1 MNQGEFTGVFCARPQ
16 NFAWFL
22 GAGASRAAG
31 LPTATDI
38 LWDMKRRYYCREENQ
53 EITRQDVQNP
63 AVADRIQSFMDS
75 RGFPPHGAAN
85 EYSTYFERMFGQDKE
100 RQRRYLRAI
109 LAEEH
114 VTLSV
119 GNRVLGALLAS
130 GLCRAAFTTNFDT
143 VVERAMAEVAGA
155 TLSAYHLEG
164 SSAAVQ
170 ALNNEEF
177 PLYCKLHGDF
187 RYDSLKN
194 LPDDL
199 ATQNA
204 KLSECLINAGNR
216 FGFVV
221 AGYSGRDESIM
232 GLFRSVLTSHN
243 PFPHGLFWLGMKGS
257 HALPAVS
264 SLLEDAR
271 TRGGTAELIEIET
284 FDALMLR
291 LWRNIM
297 SKPAELDARVRK
309 TEVMEVDIPLPS
321 VGTGKPVI
329 RLNAL
334 PVLEGPTHSLALAFR
349 QPTLLNDARRVR
361 DQAKARLI
369 LAQSQD
375 ILCWGD
381 EAAIKQTFGDALVSC
396 QPAALPG
403 KIGRPETSHL
413 KGFFEEALGWA
424 LARGRPLSTRSM
436 RMGAFLI
443 ANPSSRGLELL
454 DQLKEIAGGFAGDVG
469 NLKTTPN
476 EKHPKPEQVRWAEA
490 LRVSLEQRDG
500 RTWLLLEPYIWIWP
514 QRARESAVSFL
525 DQRRGDRF
533 NSKHNALLSAW
544 IRLILETD
552 ERNTEVTLRA
562 FDGEAGAANPSF
574 SIGTRTAFSRRRAS

>member
-1 MNQGEFTGVFCARPQ
+1 LNQGEFTGVFCARPQ

-63 AVADRIQSFMDS
+63 AVGDRIQSFMDS
-75 RGFPPHGAAN
+75 RGFPPHGAPD
-85 EYSTYFERMFGQDKE
+85 EYSMHFERIFGEDKE
-100 RQRRYLRAI
+100 RQRRYLKAI

-119 GNRVLGALLAS
+119 GNRVLGALLVS

-143 VVERAMAEVAGA
+143 VVERAMAEVGGA
-155 TLSAYHLEG
+155 SLSAYHLEG

-194 LPDDL
+194 LPGDL

-204 KLSECLINAGNR
+204 RLSECLINAGNR

-221 AGYSGRDESIM
+221 VGYSGRDESIM
-232 GLFRSVLTSHN
+232 ELFRSVWTSHN

-257 HALPAVS
+257 HVLPAVS
-264 SLLEDAR
+264 SLLEAAR
-271 TRGGTAELIEIET
+271 TRGCTAEFIEIET

-291 LWRNIM
+291 LWRNIT
-297 SKPAELDARVRK
+297 SKSAELDARVRK
-309 TEVMEVDIPLPS
+309 AEVMEVDIPLPPA
-321 VGTGKPVI
+321 GTGKPVI

-334 PVLEGPTHSLALAFR
+334 PVLQAPTHSLALAFR
-349 QPTLLNDARRVR
+349 QTTPINNARRVR
-361 DQAKARLI
+361 DQAKAHLI
-369 LAQSQD
+369 LVQSQD

-381 EAAIKQTFGDALVSC
+381 EAAIKQTFGDQLVSF
-396 QPAALPG
+396 QPAALPDD
-403 KIGRPETSHL
+403 INRPETLHL
-413 KGFFEEALGWA
+413 KGFFEEALCWA
-424 LARGRPLSTRSM
+424 LARGKPLSNRSL

-443 ANPSSRGLELL
+443 ANPTSRGVELL
-454 DQLKEIAGGFAGDVG
+454 DQLKEVAGGVAGDVG

-476 EKHPKPEQVRWAEA
+476 ERHPTPEQVRWAEA
-490 LRVSLEQRDG
+490 LRVSLEQKDG

-514 QRARESAVSFL
+514 QRARESAVAFL

-533 NSKHNALLSAW
+533 NSKHDALLAAW
-544 IRLILETD
+544 IGLILGTD
-552 ERNTEVTLRA
+552 ERNTVVTLRA
-562 FDGEAGAANPSF
+562 FDGEAGVANPSF
-574 SIGTRTAFSRRRAS
+574 SIGTRTAFARRSTS

>member
-1 MNQGEFTGVFCARPQ
+1 LNQGEFTGVFCARPQ

-63 AVADRIQSFMDS
+63 AVGDRIQSFMDS
-75 RGFPPHGAAN
+75 RGFPPHRAPN
-85 EYSTYFERMFGQDKE
+85 EYSRYFERIFGEDKE
-100 RQRRYLRAI
+100 GQRRYLKAI

-155 TLSAYHLEG
+155 SLSAYHLEG

-221 AGYSGRDESIM
+221 AGYSGRDQSIM
-232 GLFRSVLTSHN
+232 DLFASVLTSPN
-243 PFPHGLFWLGMKGS
+243 PFPHGLFWLGMRDS
-257 HALPAVS
+257 HGLSAVGL
-264 SLLEDAR
+264 LLEQAR
-271 TRGGTAELIEIET
+271 ARGVTAEFIEIET

-291 LWRNIM
+291 LWRNIT

-309 TEVMEVDIPLPS
+309 AEVMEVSIPLPPA
-321 VGTGKPVI
+321 GTGKPVI

-334 PVLEGPTHSLALAFR
+334 PVLEAPTHSLALAFR
-349 QPTLLNDARRVR
+349 QPTPLNNARRVR
-361 DQAKARLI
+361 DQARAHLI

-375 ILCWGD
+375 ILCWGE
-381 EAAIKQTFGDALVSC
+381 EATIKQTFGDELVSF

-403 KIGRPETSHL
+403 NVSLPETLHL
-413 KGFFEEALGWA
+413 KGFFEEALCRA
-424 LARGRPLSTRSM
+424 LARGKPLSTRSL

-443 ANPSSRGLELL
+443 ANPSSPGVELL
-454 DQLKEIAGGFAGDVG
+454 DQLKKIAGGIAGDVG
-469 NLKTTPN
+469 NVTTTPN
-476 EKHPKPEQVRWAEA
+476 EGHPKPEQVRWAEA
-490 LRVSLEQRDG
+490 LRVSLDQRDG

-514 QRARESAVSFL
+514 QRARASAVPFL

-533 NSKHNALLSAW
+533 NSKHDALLSAW
-544 IRLILETD
+544 IRLILGTD

-574 SIGTRTAFSRRRAS
+574 SIATRTAFSRRSAS